1 MKKPLSRRMLELLW
15 SLGHGREL
23 HFTRGGHFRLLRDG
37 CLETIVYPHTVA
49 GLLDRELIR
58 LDHSTGQRTYRLT
71 EEGKKVAGLLESQ
84 KVVNQ

>member
-1 MKKPLSRRMLELLW
+1 M
-15 SLGHGREL
+15 
-23 HFTRGGHFRLLRDG
+23 RDG
-37 CLETIVYPHTVA
+37 CLETIVYSHTVA

-58 LDHSTGQRTYRLT
+58 LDQSTGQRTYRLT